1 MLHDAA
7 DEPEALSPSQLRAA
21 YDDELRAVVDV
32 KGIETVAN
40 QADVPTERVA
50 ALASGESPT
59 LTLSEAAAILAAEND
74 SRDATAIAQE
84 VRDHL
89 LMGMTTGVLDVDTI
103 ASNVDLDLSGQ
114 EVQQAIEGRTRMTLD
129 ELAAIHGYVAGRNAR

>member
-7 DEPEALSPSQLRAA
+7 DEPESLSPRQLRDA
-21 YDDELRAVVDV
+21 YDDELRAAIDGHGVA
-32 KGIETVAN
+32 TVAER
-40 QADVPTERVA
+40 ADVPTDRVA
-50 ALASGESPT
+50 ALVDGESPA
-59 LTLSEAAAILAAEND
+59 LTLSEAAAILAAAD
-74 SRDATAIAQE
+74 DGHDAEVIGQE

-114 EVQQAIEGRTRMTLD
+114 EVQQAIEGRIRLTLD
-129 ELAAIHGYVAGRNAR
+129 ELAAIHGYIAGRNAR

>member
-7 DEPEALSPSQLRAA
+7 DEPEALSPGQLRAA

-50 ALASGESPT
+50 ALAGGESPT

-74 SRDATAIAQE
+74 ARDATAIAQE

-114 EVQQAIEGRTRMTLD
+114 EVQQAIEGRIRMTLD

>member
-7 DEPEALSPSQLRAA
+7 DEPEALSPGQLRTA
-21 YDDELRAVVDV
+21 YDDELRAVVDA
-32 KGIETVAN
+32 KGIEAVAN
-40 QADVPTERVA
+40 RADVPTERIA
-50 ALASGESPT
+50 ALAGGESPA

-74 SRDATAIAQE
+74 ARDATAIAQE

-114 EVQQAIEGRTRMTLD
+114 EVQQAIEGRIRMTLD